1 MKSQALVLALGG
13 ALLAACAWTPHEVA
27 ITAQA
32 PLETSSVGKGV
43 TVALD
48 VVDDRDDLVVGQR
61 GAGMQGADITVKD
74 IIPALET
81 ELKEGL
87 EAKGFTVVS
96 SKDSA
101 DAEFQAN
108 LRAFKFFIETGFWT
122 GAENVN
128 VVIKVEAEK
137 GTDDF
142 ERNYRVSE
150 EDRTMVIPA
159 GEVIDDKL
167 NAALEI
173 VLSKIMADEELMAF
187 LIQ

>member
-1 MKSQALVLALGG
+1 
-13 ALLAACAWTPHEVA
+13 
-27 ITAQA
+27 
-32 PLETSSVGKGV
+32 
-43 TVALD
+43 
-48 VVDDRDDLVVGQR
+48 
-61 GAGMQGADITVKD
+61 MQGADITVNN

-122 GAENVN
+122 GAENIN

-167 NAALEI
+167 NAALEV

-187 LIQ
+187 LVQ